1 MGRFI
6 TTEINGER
14 HNTDR
19 ETDIYGERD
28 TQMEGSKK
36 RKERKVYFQKD
47 RWRDGRLDIVEFK
60 KRQTQIKCCRN
71 RETDR
76 EKVF

>member
-1 MGRFI
+1 MAKDI
-6 TTEINGER
+6 TQIEKLTY
-14 HNTDR
+14 T
-19 ETDIYGERD
+19 ERD

>member
-1 MGRFI
+1 
-6 TTEINGER
+6 
-14 HNTDR
+14 
-19 ETDIYGERD
+19 
-28 TQMEGSKK
+28 MEGSKK

>member
-14 HNTDR
+14 QNTDR
-19 ETDIYGERD
+19 KTYTYGERHTD
-28 TQMEGSKK
+28 GGVEKEK
-36 RKERKVYFQKD
+36 REKVNFQKD
-47 RWRDGRLDIVEFK
+47 RRRDGRLDIVEFK